1 MGCGC
6 GGGSGVTVNTS
17 NTTIVRRAGVSLS
30 KCPEL
35 REVLRSLDL
44 RVINLLNINNK
55 PILQETN
62 RQLRMWMRNLS
73 NYCPTEEE
81 LEIIREFINKEEIS
95 NG

>member
-6 GGGSGVTVNTS
+6 GGSGGIGNQLKTNSVSKRVT
-17 NTTIVRRAGVSLS
+17 LS

-35 REVLRSLDL
+35 REVLRDLDL
-44 RVINLLNINNK
+44 RVINLLNLENK

-62 RQLRMWMRNLS
+62 KQLRMWMRNLNS
-73 NYCPTEEE
+73 YCPTEEE

-95 NG
+95 K

>member
-6 GGGSGVTVNTS
+6 GGGSGATVNTS
-17 NTTIVRRAGVSLS
+17 NTTTFRKGVTLS

-35 REVLRSLDL
+35 REVLRALDL
-44 RVINLLNINNK
+44 RVINLLNIENK

-62 RQLRMWMRNLS
+62 NQLRMWMRNLNS
-73 NYCPTEEE
+73 YCPTEEE

-95 NG
+95 N